1 MEVDRLIYHCL
12 PNAVYSTGAVWDR
25 NHSLDIQGFAEVAGA
40 LPVGKPVSFKGIEIK
55 IVLEEV
61 KNDLYCL

>member
-1 MEVDRLIYHCL
+1 MEVDRLRYHCL

-25 NHSLDIQGFAEVAGA
+25 NHSLDIQGFAEVVGA
-40 LPVGKPVSFKGIEIK
+40 LRVGKPVSFKGIEIK